1 MILLPLNARGMQE
14 RRRGREVEGTPLLR
28 EHVGQNLH
36 QGFESLRLR
45 QVFSGKT
52 PMHSDELELFRC

>member
-28 EHVGQNLH
+28 EHTGQNLY

-45 QVFSGKT
+45 QVFFGKT
-52 PMHSDELELFRC
+52 VVRFDAPPFFRC